1 MTTLITIIT
10 LVAIDLVG
18 YAVTCSIN
26 ADFAKFEGRR
36 YPFMWAVYTS
46 K

>member
-10 LVAIDLVG
+10 LFAIDSFG
-18 YAVTCSIN
+18 YIVRCLISPN
-26 ADFAKFEGRR
+26 FAKFEGRR
-36 YPFMWAVYTS
+36 YPFMWAFYTS